1 MLLVPALA
9 LSAFGLL
16 VWAIGLQM
24 GYKGIAVIGA
34 VLVVGVGVAVL
45 DSGLQQRAGTVENS
59 VNSSTTEI
67 SVQTEPVP
75 LTSAFN
81 TGLIWSLLG
90 GVLVLQALS
99 YETA

>member
-9 LSAFGLL
+9 LSLFGLV
-16 VWAIGLQM
+16 VWGVGLQM

-34 VLVVGVGVAVL
+34 VLVVGVGVSVL
-45 DSGLQQRAGTVENS
+45 DTGLQQRAGTIEHN
-59 VNSSTTEI
+59 VNSSTTEV
-67 SVQTEPVP
+67 SVQNEPVP

-99 YETA
+99 FET